1 MPYYLYKSDRKNKK
15 YVMIMPEFSHSHNF
29 GDNRYRDYT
38 LISNKN
44 SKYYIDNQEER
55 DKVKKSYRARH
66 SKDKGLNSP
75 HSASA
80 LSWYIL
86 WSAPTLEGG
95 IKNYEKRFNVK
106 VVNRV

>member
-1 MPYYLYKSDRKNKK
+1 
-15 YVMIMPEFSHSHNF
+15 MPEFSHSHNF
-29 GDNRYRDYT
+29 GDSRYRDYT

-66 SKDKGLNSP
+66 SKDKGLNSQ

-86 WSAPTLEGG
+86 WSAPTLEQG